1 MPVPASPRPNRLDAI
16 ARLVRTGATSR
27 RGLVGGLAAL
37 LGGGLLPTGNRAS
50 ALDTEPVADTD
61 TGACAATAAP
71 TSAQAPA
78 AVLPAP
84 PRPAGIYTGTCA
96 SLGDSPAFDLLA
108 LGVGGTTDDATPE
121 ANGDTL
127 GASTA
132 IIGEWSA
139 TLLSTSLGALLD
151 EPYAVAVLRGDDD
164 ATPIA
169 CGDIGGRLAV
179 DASGESL
186 VLGVRELSGS
196 GYSGM
201 AWLRGDADRTL
212 VQLFLASGLASDA
225 DGQNLVITEDGVNV
239 RSSPTTDATVVG
251 TLQSGTRVTATGAA
265 IAGWVPITDP
275 ATGISGYVLEEFLQ
289 AA

>member
-16 ARLVRTGATSR
+16 ARLVWTGAATSR

-37 LGGGLLPTGNRAS
+37 LGGGLLPIGNEAS

-61 TGACAATAAP
+61 PTGACATTAAP
-71 TSAQAPA
+71 APAPA

-84 PRPAGIYTGTCA
+84 PRPAAIYAGTCS
-96 SLGDSPAFDLLA
+96 SLGESAAFDLLP
-108 LGVGGTTDDATPE
+108 LGVAGTADDATPE
-121 ANGDTL
+121 AGSDTL

-132 IIGEWSA
+132 IVGEWSA
-139 TLLSTSLGALLD
+139 TLVSTALGALLD
-151 EPYAVAVLRGDDD
+151 EPHAIAVLRDDDD
-164 ATPIA
+164 AAPIA

-186 VLGVRELSGS
+186 VLGVREVSGS
-196 GYSGM
+196 SYSGM

-212 VQLFLASGLASDA
+212 VQLFLASGLASNA
-225 DGQNLVITEDGVNV
+225 AGQNLVITDDGVNV
-239 RSSPTTDATVVG
+239 RSSPTTDAAVVG